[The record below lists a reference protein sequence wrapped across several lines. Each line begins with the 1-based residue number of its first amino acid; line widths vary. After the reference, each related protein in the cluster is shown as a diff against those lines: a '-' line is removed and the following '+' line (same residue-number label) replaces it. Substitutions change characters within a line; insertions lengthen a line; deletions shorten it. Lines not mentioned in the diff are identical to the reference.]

1 MSKLGT
7 LARSMSKTQ
16 TQMVSEFQRLPM
28 AEQLDMIQELLRIVA
43 EQVQTNDVQRPNGK
57 EAHLS
62 LAEAAS
68 LLLSDYQEDQELTI
82 FTALDG
88 EPFYAQG

>member
-1 MSKLGT
+1 MWSSFWG
-7 LARSMSKTQ
+7 
-16 TQMVSEFQRLPM
+16 
-28 AEQLDMIQELLRIVA
+28 QLY
-43 EQVQTNDVQRPNGK
+43 DVQRPNGK